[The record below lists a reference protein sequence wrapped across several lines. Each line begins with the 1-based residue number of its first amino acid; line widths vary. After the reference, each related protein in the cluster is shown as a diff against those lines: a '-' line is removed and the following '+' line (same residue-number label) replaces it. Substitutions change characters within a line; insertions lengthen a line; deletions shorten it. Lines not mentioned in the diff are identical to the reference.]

1 MPRRLL
7 APLAVLGLLLIVACQ
22 AVPAAPALT
31 DPKDILARSVL
42 SLKDVKTVQVKGE
55 LTGIVTVPNSG
66 PLDLKGTTFDLSADI
81 PGKKLHGAASVPAFL
96 GTSAD
101 AILVD
106 DALYW
111 KVAGPLAAM
120 VGADPTGKYK
130 KTGMAAPSGSPDNVA
145 TNPQKA
151 IDALR
156 AQLDKLPAPTKAAD
170 EKCGDKDCY
179 HIVLTLTDKDL
190 AAMTSTASP
199 AANPTASAS
208 AAPFTLTIDVWSQTD
223 NLRPAK
229 LAVTLDAGTTGKG
242 TLTLTMTYDQAVN
255 VSAPPADQIVP

>member
-179 HIVLTLTDKDL
+179 HVVLKLSEKDL
-190 AAMTSTASP
+190 AAVDP
-199 AANPTASAS
+199 S
-208 AAPFTLTIDVWSQTD
+208 AATTLAATPFTLTIDVWSQKND
-223 NLRPAK
+223 LRPAK
-229 LAVTLDAGTTGKG
+229 VTFGVDAGTTGTFNL
-242 TLTLTMTYDQAVN
+242 TLTLTYDQAL
-255 VSAPPADQIVP
+255 SITAPAADQIAP